1 MSVDGERFV
10 DPLPLSRRRPDRR
23 WPPLRRRRY
32 FARNGI
38 PFGAVGAPGR
48 RPSRTLAVLS
58 LIFGLV
64 VGHATGWMPIFF
76 VVGAAAGIAAIVLGV
91 IARTTHRRGHAG
103 GSGMAVAGL
112 VLGPIGLASCAI
124 GVILTGVVFREV
136 EAFTEPGPL
145 DVEITSCEVDGRA
158 VRIAGTIE
166 NLDDEEHDYSISVE
180 VRDGSGIDGVR
191 GVIDRDD
198 VAGRRRRSRRGPR
211 VGPVGAHRAD
221 TPDEPRCEV
230 FRVNGPFPFGVDPNP

>member
-10 DPLPLSRRRPDRR
+10 DPLPLT
-23 WPPLRRRRY
+23 PPTGPVMATAPSAPV
-32 FARNGI
+32 FAPNGV

-48 RPSRTLAVLS
+48 PPSRTLAVLA
-58 LIFGLV
+58 LIFGIV
-64 VGHATGWMPIFF
+64 AVATGWMPIFF
-76 VVGAAAGIAAIVLGV
+76 VVGAAAGIAAIVLGI
-91 IARTTHRRGHAG
+91 IARRRVADGRAG

-124 GVILTGVVFREV
+124 GIVLTGIVLREV

-158 VRIAGTIE
+158 VRMAGTIE
-166 NLDDEEHDYSISVE
+166 NLDDEVHDYSISVE
-180 VRDGSGIDGVR
+180 VRDGAGGVR

-198 VAGRRRRSRRGPR
+198 IAVDDVAPGEVREWDGL
-211 VGPVGAHRAD
+211 VLTRAD
-221 TPDEPRCEV
+221 TPDEPRCEI